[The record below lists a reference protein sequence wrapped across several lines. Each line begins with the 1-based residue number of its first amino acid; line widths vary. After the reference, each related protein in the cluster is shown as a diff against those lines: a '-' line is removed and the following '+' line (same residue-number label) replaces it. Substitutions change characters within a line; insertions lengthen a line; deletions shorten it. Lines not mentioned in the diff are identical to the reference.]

1 MKTADRYAE
10 NLETLVNTLRHDLGK
25 PELPVLVGTYRQKS
39 MPDDLKDMN
48 PNDFRYESDKPRPG
62 ALKVM
67 QAQTNVAN
75 TILNS
80 APVILRE
87 LPTYPKNV
95 HANAEGMLLAG
106 QKYASIYLELF
117 KPAE

>member
-80 APVILRE
+80 APVILRTAHISE
-87 LPTYPKNV
+87 ECSRQCRGHVTGRPKICF
-95 HANAEGMLLAG
+95 
-106 QKYASIYLELF
+106 YI
-117 KPAE
+117 P